1 MSRPEAHGPGAV
13 GPGVLAEDLTA
24 SRRLANAIVA
34 RWARGAPPDT
44 RAALAAHPE
53 LEANRSV
60 VLDLAYEEYCRRR
73 EAGDSPDPDAFC
85 ERFPTCK
92 TSLRNLIS
100 AHRFMEES
108 SLLSALEAAVSWPE
122 TGDEFLGFTLRSPL
136 GRGAFAQV
144 FLATEAE
151 LGDRAVALKISAFG
165 SAEAAILGRL
175 RHDNI
180 VPVYSVRRDLAT
192 GLTAVV
198 MPYLGGATLC
208 DVLDRAFKGT
218 FPTRARVILEAAR
231 QGLPAGDLT
240 PDRHPPDR
248 LLERGTYVDGVI
260 RLGVQLA
267 DALALTHGQGVL
279 HRDLKPSN
287 ILLTPD
293 GKPML
298 LDFNLSS
305 DPRGSDQRL
314 GGTLPY
320 MAPEHLRATDPDGG
334 GDASQVDARSD
345 LFALGVILFEL
356 LTGAHPFGPIP
367 GHLTFPQL
375 RDYLQQ
381 RQLAGPRPLRQANPQ
396 VDRPLARLIESCL
409 AFDKARRPQSAVDLA
424 AALRR
429 SLSRW
434 RRGWRWAVRHRRLV
448 AGALVLA
455 LAVGAGA
462 GYRSAQPDP
471 QLKLRWEAGLAAQ
484 DRQQY
489 GEAAAHFDWLLQAAR
504 GNPRLSFARGQA
516 RLQEAIGRWTAGEEP
531 WGLFRQAQ
539 DDFRAA
545 RAAIPDGRIDFCI
558 GLCYSF
564 MSHSPEAAIAYEQ
577 ALDAGFAPPALLN
590 NLAHA
595 YWCRGRPGDLE
606 RALQLLDQT
615 PVQQRDVELA
625 VHYNRARVRLRTLVR
640 PHDHPDSDDEADD
653 EPARDDP
660 AAVEAMIADI
670 RRAAALTPRDPRA
683 VAFFAEAAYL
693 TARAAR
699 CDDRWDDLALEY
711 AQLAASY
718 GRDPKVLKK
727 TLMACSQ
734 KAGLP
739 SVGTILVGGLGAPQG
754 QGTIAAAAIL
764 LSGKARKP
772 LFESLPDQGRL
783 RNPAQFLCLVDP
795 IAGIPQDLRWRP

>member
-1 MSRPEAHGPGAV
+1 MSRPEAHGLAGV
-13 GPGVLAEDLTA
+13 GPAALAEDLTA

-34 RWARGAPPDT
+34 SWARGTPPDA

-53 LEANRSV
+53 LGANRSV

-73 EAGDSPDPDAFC
+73 EDGDSPDPDAFC
-85 ERFPTCK
+85 ARFPTCK

-108 SLLSALEAAVSWPE
+108 SLLSALEAAVSMPKPDE
-122 TGDEFLGFTLRSPL
+122 EFLGFTLRSPL

-180 VPVYSVRRDLAT
+180 VPVYSVRRDPDT

-208 DVLDRAFKGT
+208 DVLDRAFAGT
-218 FPTRARVILEAAR
+218 FPTRARVILDAAR
-231 QGLPAGDLT
+231 RALPAGDLT

-248 LLERGTYVDGVI
+248 LLERGTYVDGVV

-320 MAPEHLRATDPDGG
+320 MAPEHLVATDPTGG

-375 RDYLQQ
+375 RDHLRQ
-381 RQLAGPRPLRQANPQ
+381 RQEAGPRPLRQANPQ
-396 VDRPLARLIESCL
+396 VDRSLARLIERCL
-409 AFDKARRPQSAVDLA
+409 TFDPARRPQSAGELA
-424 AALRR
+424 TALRR
-429 SLSRW
+429 SLSRR
-434 RRGWRWAVRHRRLV
+434 RRGWRWAARHSRLV

-462 GYRSAQPDP
+462 GYRSVQPDP
-471 QLKLRWEAGLAAQ
+471 QLRLRWEAGLAAQ

-489 GEAAAHFDWLLQAAR
+489 GEAAAHFDWLLQAAP
-504 GNPRLSFARGQA
+504 GDPRLSFARGRA
-516 RLQEAIGRWTAGEEP
+516 RLQEAIRLWVRGEP
-531 WGLFRQAQ
+531 SWSLFQQAQ
-539 DDFRAA
+539 EDFRAA
-545 RAAIPDGRIDFCI
+545 RAAILDGRIDCCI
-558 GLCYSF
+558 GLCDSF
-564 MSHSPEAAIAYEQ
+564 MSHFPQAVIAYQQ

-595 YWCRGRPGDLE
+595 YRCQARPGDLE

-615 PVQQRDVELA
+615 PVQQGDVESA
-625 VHYNRARVRLRTLVR
+625 VHYNRARVRFRMLVR
-640 PHDHPDSDDEADD
+640 ARAGQGSDDEPDD
-653 EPARDDP
+653 GPARDDP
-660 AAVEAMIADI
+660 AAVEAMMADI
-670 RRAAALTPRDPRA
+670 CRAAALIPRDPRA
-683 VAFFAEAAYL
+683 VAFFADAAYL
-693 TARAAR
+693 AASAGR
-699 CDDRWDDLALEY
+699 GDDRWDGLALEY
-711 AQLAASY
+711 AQLAVSY
-718 GRDPKVLKK
+718 GRDPKALKEN
-727 TLMACSQ
+727 LMACSQ

-739 SVGTILVGGLGAPQG
+739 GVGTILVGGLGAPQG
-754 QGTIAAAAIL
+754 QGTIAAAAVL

-772 LFESLPDQGRL
+772 LFESLPDQGL
-783 RNPAQFLCLVDP
+783 PRNPAQFLCLVDP
-795 IAGIPQDLRWRP
+795 IAGIPQDLHWRP